1 MATYKDLQTKLTLR
15 FVNVEDVQATQ
26 RALIEVTP
34 SGAEVE
40 LPRGEKG
47 EKGDP
52 GAPGPQ
58 VWWTGLITDPS
69 ELPGD
74 LKATDR
80 GVAYVDT
87 NSKSMWIWDANDWM
101 EIPDFV
107 GLRGEPGETATIQVG
122 SVVTGEEASVSVDAA
137 SSTDSVTVLDFV
149 LPPGPRGI
157 QGDKG
162 DPGDQ
167 GPLSS
172 ADDVDVVTT
181 PPTTGDALTW
191 DGSVWVPRQA
201 TAPVGP
207 FALSANDFSVAN
219 VNLIQS
225 GGWSSQIIA
234 TMTVPALPFDWRPL
248 VIGGRV
254 EMETPLGYQVDVE
267 VRVGNAQQGDI
278 VGYGRGHELQRWHDA
293 TIIQPEYS
301 QAVTPGS
308 SYGVVKA
315 NTATSI
321 YVVLVKAGGTI
332 GAWRSGRK
340 NNGLVIMA
348 QPVNTGY

>member
-1 MATYKDLQTKLTLR
+1 MATYKDLQTSLTLKWIDA
-15 FVNVEDVQATQ
+15 EDVQATQ

-34 SGAEVE
+34 AGASVE

-47 EKGDP
+47 DKGDP
-52 GAPGPQ
+52 GTPGPQ
-58 VWWTGLITDPS
+58 VWWTGLITNPS

-74 LKATDR
+74 LTGTDR
-80 GVAYVDT
+80 GAAYVDT
-87 NSKSMWIWDANDWM
+87 NSKSLWIFDGADFF

-137 SSTDSVTVLDFV
+137 ASTDSVTVLDFV

-157 QGDKG
+157 QGAKG

-191 DGSVWVPRQA
+191 DGSVLVPRQA

-207 FALSANDFSVAN
+207 FALSASDFSVAN

-225 GGWSSQIIA
+225 GGWSSQIVA

-248 VIGGRV
+248 VVGGRV

-267 VRVGNAQQGDI
+267 VRVGNAQKGDI
-278 VGYGRGHELQRWHDA
+278 VGYGRGHEFQRWHEA
-293 TIIQPEYS
+293 TVIQPEYS

-340 NNGLVIMA
+340 NNGLVVMA

>member
-1 MATYKDLQTKLTLR
+1 MATYKDLQTSLTLR
-15 FVNVEDVQATQ
+15 WTDVEDVQATQ

-34 SGAEVE
+34 AGASLE
-40 LPRGEKG
+40 LPRGARG

-52 GAPGPQ
+52 GTPGPQ

-137 SSTDSVTVLDFV
+137 ASTDSVTVLDFV

-172 ADDVDVVTT
+172 ADDVDVETT

-207 FALSANDFSVAN
+207 FALSANDFSVAD

-225 GGWSSQIIA
+225 GSWSSQIIA

-254 EMETPLGYQVDVE
+254 EMETPLAYQVDVE

-278 VGYGRGHELQRWHDA
+278 VGYGRGHEFQQWHDA

>member
-1 MATYKDLQTKLTLR
+1 LATYKDLQTKLTLR
-15 FVNVEDVQATQ
+15 FVDVEDVQATQ

-34 SGAEVE
+34 AGASVE

-58 VWWTGLITDPS
+58 VFWTGLITDPS

-80 GVAYVDT
+80 GCIWVDT
-87 NSKSMWIWDANDWM
+87 NSRSGYVWDGSDYF
-101 EIPDFV
+101 ELPDLV

-122 SVVTGEEASVSVDAA
+122 SVVTGEEASVTVDTAA
-137 SSTDSVTVLDFV
+137 STDSVTVLDFV

-157 QGDKG
+157 QGEKG
-162 DPGDQ
+162 DTGDQ

-219 VNLIQS
+219 VNLIQAAS
-225 GGWSSQIIA
+225 RPSQIIA

-278 VGYGRGHELQRWHDA
+278 VGYGRGHEFQRWHDA

-332 GAWRSGRK
+332 GSWRSGRK
-340 NNGLVIMA
+340 NNGLVVMA

>member
-15 FVNVEDVQATQ
+15 FVDVEDVQATQ

-47 EKGDP
+47 QKGDP
-52 GAPGPQ
+52 GTPGPQ
-58 VWWTGLITDPS
+58 VLWTGLITDPS

-80 GVAYVDT
+80 GCIWVDT
-87 NSKSMWIWDANDWM
+87 NSRSGYVWDGSDYF
-101 EIPDFV
+101 ELPELV

-137 SSTDSVTVLDFV
+137 ASTDSVTVLDFV

-157 QGDKG
+157 QGERG
-162 DPGDQ
+162 PAGDQ

-191 DGSVWVPRQA
+191 SGSKWVPRQA

-207 FALSANDFSVAN
+207 FALSANDFSVAD

-225 GGWSSQIIA
+225 GSWSSQIVA

-248 VIGGRV
+248 VVGGRV
-254 EMETPLGYQVDVE
+254 EMETPIGYQVDVE
-267 VRVGNAQQGDI
+267 VRVGNAQKGDI
-278 VGYGRGHELQRWHDA
+278 VGYGRGHEFQRWHDA

>member
-15 FVNVEDVQATQ
+15 FVDVEDVQATQ

-58 VWWTGLITDPS
+58 VFWTGLITDPA

-80 GVAYVDT
+80 GCIWVDT
-87 NSKSMWIWDANDWM
+87 NSRSGYVWDGSDYF
-101 EIPDFV
+101 ELPELV

-137 SSTDSVTVLDFV
+137 ASTDSVTVLDFV

-157 QGDKG
+157 QGAKG

-207 FALSANDFSVAN
+207 FALSANDFSVAD

-225 GGWSSQIIA
+225 GGWSWQIVA

-293 TIIQPEYS
+293 TVIQPEYS

-340 NNGLVIMA
+340 NNGLVVMA